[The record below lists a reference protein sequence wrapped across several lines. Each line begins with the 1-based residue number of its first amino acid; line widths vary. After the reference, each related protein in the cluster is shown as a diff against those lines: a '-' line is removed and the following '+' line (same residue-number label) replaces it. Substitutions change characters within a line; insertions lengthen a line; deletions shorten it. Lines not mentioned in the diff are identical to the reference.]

1 MVIRMTY
8 AQMKNLLQL
17 TDDDAQKLE
26 LVMDFGAHMEDV
38 PENAVCSE
46 IVGCSSFVEICRVGN
61 RFYGRADSALVRG
74 IVAILI
80 AMVDGKSDS
89 QIKEMDILQ
98 EFTGLNLVLGA
109 GRLNGVNSMIRFF
122 QNL

>member
-1 MVIRMTY
+1 MTY

-17 TDDDAQKLE
+17 TGDDAQKLE